1 MFLYESNLNNGAEH
15 DNDALDEGP
24 GLDVAG
30 VALDEVEV
38 PGFGPTRH
46 TLELLHYLDKKE
58 YQFC

>member
-38 PGFGPTRH
+38 PGFGPPRH
-46 TLELLHYLDKKE
+46 TLELLHYLGKKE